1 MSTLKN
7 NFIYRTASL
16 ADKEQLKSLGII
28 SYGQF
33 FNVLTPENAAILN
46 DNLNNDN
53 KLIELI
59 NISTCYVCNCWY
71 GSYHS

>member
-1 MSTLKN
+1 MSIYKN

-16 ADKEQLKSLGII
+16 SDKEQLKSLGII

-33 FNVLTPENAAILN
+33 FNVLTSENFKILN
-46 DNLNNDN
+46 DNLNNDD

-59 NISTCYVCNCWY
+59 NL
-71 GSYHS
+71 